1 MSGQENLPMF
11 SHLIH
16 ICKTAECRERA
27 SQKLTELTWLD
38 ISSFVSVVVQYLH
51 FIREQHC
58 PGSNHVGYVLLF
70 FIFVTTTSCCVVM

>member
-51 FIREQHC
+51 FREQHC